1 MEMTEF
7 DRVLTRLS
15 SPSQI
20 RAEMLTEAKTAA
32 DKFFQEK
39 LEGIDQYA
47 CGFAWVTV
55 YPEHKGNTKAGRE
68 ERKVLESLGMRKDW
82 TGKAYEIWNPSG
94 HGCQNVDTKEV
105 GAVAAAN
112 VLKKYG
118 FKAYAGS
125 RLD

>member
-15 SPSQI
+15 SPAQI
-20 RAEMLTEAKTAA
+20 RAEMLTEAKVAA

-39 LEGIDQYA
+39 LNGIDQYA

>member
-1 MEMTEF
+1 MDITA
-7 DRVLTRLS
+7 
-15 SPSQI
+15 I
-20 RAEMLTEAKTAA
+20 RNEMLNEARDAA
-32 DKFFQEK
+32 NKFFQEK
-39 LEGIDQYA
+39 LDGVDQYA

-55 YPEHKGNTKAGRE
+55 FPEHKGNTKAGRE

-94 HGCQNVDTKEV
+94 HVCQNVDTKEA

>member
-7 DRVLTRLS
+7 DRVLTQLS
-15 SPSQI
+15 SPAQI
-20 RAEMLTEAKTAA
+20 RTEMLNEAKVAA

-39 LEGIDQYA
+39 LDGIDQYA
-47 CGFAWVTV
+47 CGFAWVTI

-68 ERKVLESLGMRKDW
+68 ERKILESLGMRKDW

-94 HGCQNVDTKEV
+94 HGCQNVDTKEA

>member
-1 MEMTEF
+1 MEMTEM
-7 DRVLTRLS
+7 DRVMQRLS
-15 SPSQI
+15 SPAQI
-20 RAEMLTEAKTAA
+20 REEMLKAAKEAA

-39 LEGIDQYA
+39 LNGVDAYA
-47 CGFAWVTV
+47 CGFAWVTI
-55 YPEHKGNTKAGRE
+55 YPEHKGNSKAGKAERVVIRE
-68 ERKVLESLGMRKDW
+68 MGFELDW
-82 TGKAYEIWNPSG
+82 TGKAFQMWNPSG
-94 HGCQNVDTKEV
+94 HMCQNVDTKEA

>member
-94 HGCQNVDTKEV
+94 HGCQNVDTKEA

>member
-1 MEMTEF
+1 MEMTEL
-7 DRVLTRLS
+7 DLVLTRLS
-15 SPSQI
+15 SPAQI
-20 RAEMLTEAKTAA
+20 RAEMLTEAKAAA

-39 LEGIDQYA
+39 LDGIDQYA

-94 HGCQNVDTKEV
+94 HGCQNVDTKEA